1 MATIRTIVFDLDG
14 TLLDTLTDLS
24 ASVNHALDTFGLPRR
39 TNCEIRGFLGNGIRN
54 LMRSAVPPRTPDS
67 AFEEIFTCFRTHYMK
82 HCLDCTRPYEGIMPM
97 LKALAARGIKMA
109 IVSNKLQPAVEQ
121 LNLRFFSQYITLAVG
136 ESATVRRKPAP
147 DAVEAAMKALGSQQ
161 EETLYVGDSEVDIET
176 AANAGIRC
184 VGVLWGF
191 RDEDF
196 LKRKYPAVCY
206 IKHPRELLHIIDRAN
221 DTSDSV
227 QI

>member
-1 MATIRTIVFDLDG
+1 
-14 TLLDTLTDLS
+14 
-24 ASVNHALDTFGLPRR
+24 
-39 TNCEIRGFLGNGIRN
+39 
-54 LMRSAVPPRTPDS
+54 
-67 AFEEIFTCFRTHYMK
+67 MK
-82 HCLDCTRPYEGIMPM
+82 HCLDCTQPYEGIIPM
-97 LKALAARGIKMA
+97 LKALAARGVKMA

-196 LKRKYPAVCY
+196 LRKNTQPFAISSTPANCCILLIGQTTRAILFRFKFIFPTRNGKQAPQVKFRKIPYDKKCRSFTIFTRQRYKKIGRSIIIIPMKRAFLCSW
-206 IKHPRELLHIIDRAN
+206 
-221 DTSDSV
+221 TT
-227 QI
+227 